1 MKTVGQ
7 SLAEYVAACR
17 GSALV
22 HFSGENAVEP
32 GTGAF
37 VGRFNQVPPDGR
49 ALLGDTGERPV
60 DTFRAPVR
68 AQSGFVLDRIRQP
81 HIPLKGR

>member
-7 SLAEYVAACR
+7 SLAEYAAACR

-32 GTGAF
+32 GSSA
-37 VGRFNQVPPDGR
+37 VVDRVDQVPPDGR
-49 ALLGDTGERPV
+49 ALLGDTGELPV
-60 DTFRAPVR
+60 DTFQAPVR
-68 AQSGFVLDRIRQP
+68 AQSGFVLDCFRQP
-81 HIPLKGR
+81 HLPLKGR